1 MKKIIFAIAALMGL
15 GSVVSCSD
23 MLDTDS
29 SQRLFDPDMNE
40 KTDSM
45 YYAFGVLQAMQAVAD
60 QYYLQGEMRGDLVEV
75 MPGVTD
81 KHLQELASFT
91 AGTTNKYD
99 SAYLYYRVINNCN
112 YYIAHRDTSLL
123 TGSTEVVKNEYVAI
137 KAIRA
142 WAYLQLARNYGKVP
156 FVTQPLT
163 SISQIEST
171 DFQMKDLAGIV
182 AELAPDLEQY
192 SGTPCP
198 NHGDFNLGSTNW
210 STNITINS
218 QLFYIPVD
226 VILGDLYLEN
236 NEYDKAVKYYV
247 NYLAKVA
254 SNQQVLINNGASLMN
269 LPNELYDRMPG
280 SMVIVGNTGGYAN
293 VFDVKSK
300 QEWLSVIQMPINRQ
314 KGITSSL
321 PEIYGYDFYGTKAYN
336 GKCPRVEQVQLKP
349 SASYLELIDTLSYY
363 YYEKLDNPPVLNSA
377 RICDMRYYSFT
388 DKVDFGDDSTQVWI
402 SKMANATFYLYRTP
416 TVWLHLAEAL
426 NRLGYPDLAFAI
438 LKDGLN
444 QSVLEYG
451 TEEYGGYITAEG
463 KDLITNVY
471 PLITEATAEKFVKDK
486 TYGVHQRGCG
496 WTSDYENRNGNYTTG
511 LSPYQMAPVVGN
523 KLAYITESY
532 NVATDPTQYT
542 MNDTINAVEDLLC
555 DEYALEFAF
564 EGTRYY
570 DLMRLARHKNHAGTY
585 GGNFGSL
592 WMKKKLEYKNPQK
605 DLSDPNQWYLPF
617 K

>member
-1 MKKIIFAIAALMGL
+1 MKKIIFAIAALLGL
-15 GSVVSCSD
+15 GTVVSCSD
-23 MLDTDS
+23 MLETDS
-29 SQRLFDPDMNE
+29 SQRLFDPDMND

-45 YYAFGVLQAMQAVAD
+45 YYAFGVLQALQAVTD

-81 KHLQELASFT
+81 KNLQELASFT
-91 AGTTNKYD
+91 AGTSNKYD
-99 SAYLYYRVINNCN
+99 SAYQYYRVINNCN

-142 WAYLQLARNYGKVP
+142 WAYLQLVRNYGEVP

-171 DFQMKDLAGIV
+171 NFPMKDLAGIV
-182 AELAPDLEQY
+182 AELAPDLAQY

-198 NHGDFNLGSTNW
+198 NHGEFDLGSTNW
-210 STNITINS
+210 GANIKLIS
-218 QLFYIPVD
+218 QYFYIPVD

-236 NEYDKAVKYYV
+236 NDYANAVKYYV
-247 NYLAKVA
+247 NYFTNVA
-254 SNQQVLINNGASLMN
+254 SANNTVMAFSGDISSLPRTM
-269 LPNELYDRMPG
+269 YDRIPLGMSIFTRG
-280 SMVIVGNTGGYAN
+280 DYSNLFKLDNKNEMITKV
-293 VFDVKSK
+293 
-300 QEWLSVIQMPINRQ
+300 QMPVSRQ
-314 KGITSSL
+314 KGITSVL
-321 PEIYGYDFYGTKAYN
+321 PEIYGFDFYGTSSNRGAT
-336 GKCPRVEQVQLKP
+336 PRLEQVQLKP
-349 SASYLELIDTLSYY
+349 SASYLELIDTLTYY
-363 YYEKLDNPPVLNSA
+363 YYESGNAISLSSA
-377 RICDMRYYSFT
+377 KICDARYYSFT
-388 DKVDFGDDSTQVWI
+388 EEVDFGDDSTQVWI
-402 SKMANATFYLYRTP
+402 SKVANANVYLYRST

-444 QSVLEYG
+444 QSVLDYG
-451 TEEYGGYITAEG
+451 TEEFGGYITAAG
-463 KDLITNVY
+463 KNLLTNVY
-471 PLITEATAEKFVKDK
+471 PLITDATADKFPKELSG
-486 TYGVHQRGCG
+486 GVHQRGCG
-496 WTSDYENRNGNYTTG
+496 WTSDYEHRNGNYTTG

-523 KLAYITESY
+523 KLAYISETY

-592 WMKKKLEYKNPQK
+592 WMKKKLEYKHPQK